1 MKTKFSGIL
10 TLLLAF
16 VVQLTFAQEKMIS
29 GTVSDESGLPLPGV
43 NILVKGTT
51 TGTQTDF
58 DGKYSISAKSGDVLS
73 FSYLGLKSKEVT
85 VGASNTVN
93 VTMEEDTAVLDE
105 VVVTAFGIKREKRE
119 TTYQTQQVDEELLNQ
134 AQSTRAAS
142 ALAGKVAGLQINVQS
157 NGVNPNT
164 QIILRGLRSIGQSNE
179 ALVVIDGSIANIGA
193 FDDLNPNDI
202 ESLNVLK
209 GATAAAIYGSDAA
222 NGALIV
228 TTKKGK
234 YGEAITVGVNTTLT
248 FEDVA
253 YMPDFQTEYGTGW
266 QGAYDPIE
274 NTNWGPRFDGTIRQ
288 VGPTFADGTF
298 QTLPYSPV
306 KDNARDFF
314 EKGLTT
320 QNTVYFSGGNDTG
333 SLYLSF
339 GNQDTDG
346 IIPSDKYKRT
356 TLKANA
362 TQKLGKVELAL
373 NSSFFR
379 DETNTVGNT
388 LGSQDRTLYWF
399 ILNQS
404 ANIPISRYKD
414 WRNDLYSSPDG
425 YYNGYY
431 QNPYYMVDTSRDT
444 DKTNRLTG
452 NFSASWDVLDWLNLT
467 GRIGGNFFA
476 GTGKEWRDAQT
487 FTDEYT
493 RPSPNTSFV
502 RDSEFQRT
510 DYTFDFLANANF
522 NILQDLTL
530 KTVLGASSRTFQYHE
545 SRVQGDNLSV
555 PGLYDLSN
563 AQSIQGG
570 FASGAYANDL
580 EERQYGYFADLTFGY
595 KNWLF
600 LNASGRYDFTSTL
613 RPEDNSYFYPAIGLS
628 AVLTDA
634 FPGIKNN
641 VLNYAK
647 VTVSNST
654 VYNDLGAEDI
664 IESFTAPLGFPFENT
679 SGFGLQN
686 GFIDANIKKEK
697 INTTE
702 FGLNLSF
709 FSNRLTLDAAYY
721 KTITTDNIV
730 ATTTPN
736 SSGGN
741 SYLTNIGEL
750 EGDGLELSLGAT
762 ILKSEDFSWDMTIN
776 YSSSKTVVNKIT
788 DDLTEVALSTSG
800 EFGVYAVVGQ
810 EFPTVQASAYY
821 RDPNGNVVINPTTGN
836 PISTTE
842 LSGDNPQSGLK
853 NLGTTTPDYIIGL
866 SSSINYKN
874 FRLSTTFDYR
884 TGHVYYAQGSDAMEF
899 TGRSQESVSANRQDF
914 VWPNSVIETSPGVF
928 EPNTN
933 IPVTD
938 GRQDFW
944 TDVYNEIKENYV
956 RDATAVKLREVAL
969 SYNLPAKY
977 LERTPIKK
985 LSLGVVG
992 RNLLT
997 WLPKENRFSDP
1008 EFSNNAGPAGNAIGI
1023 GGYFQ
1028 GPPTRTYGLNVNIE
1042 F

>member
-1 MKTKFSGIL
+1 MKTKCSIIL
-10 TLLLAF
+10 TLLLVF
-16 VVQLTFAQEKMIS
+16 TVHLGNAQEKSITGM
-29 GTVSDESGLPLPGV
+29 VSDQSGVPIPGV
-43 NILVKGTT
+43 NVVVQGTS

-58 DGKYSISAKSGDVLS
+58 DGKYLIKAKAGEKLI
-73 FSYLGLKSKEVT
+73 FSYVGLT
-85 VGASNTVN
+85 NQTITIGASNIIDV
-93 VTMEEDTAVLDE
+93 VMQEDAAVLDE
-105 VVVTAFGIKREKRE
+105 VVITAFGIKREKRE
-119 TTYQTQQVDEELLNQ
+119 ITYQTQKVDEELLNQ
-134 AQSTRAAS
+134 AQATRASS

-179 ALVVIDGSIANIGA
+179 ALIVIDGAIASIGA

-234 YGEAITVGVNTTLT
+234 VGEAITFGLNTTVT
-248 FEDVA
+248 FENVA
-253 YMPDFQTEYGTGW
+253 YMPDFQSEYGTGW

-288 VGPTFADGTF
+288 VGPTFADGSF
-298 QTLPYSPV
+298 QSLAYAPV

-314 EKGLTT
+314 ETGLTT
-320 QNTVYFSGGNDTG
+320 QNTAYFSGASETG
-333 SLYLSF
+333 SLYLSL
-339 GNQDTDG
+339 GNQKTEG
-346 IIPSDKYKRT
+346 IIPNDEYKRT
-356 TLKANA
+356 TFKANA
-362 TQKLGKVELAL
+362 VQKLGNVELAL

-379 DETNTVGNT
+379 DESNTVGNT

-404 ANIPISRYKD
+404 SNIPISQYKD
-414 WRNDLYSSPDG
+414 WENDLFSSPDG

-431 QNPYYMVDTSRDT
+431 QNPYHMIATSRDT

-452 NFSASWDVLDWLNLT
+452 NMSISWDIKKWLNLT
-467 GRIGGNFFA
+467 GRVGGNFFA
-476 GTGKEWRDAQT
+476 GTGKEWRDEQT
-487 FTDEYT
+487 FTGDYT

-522 NILQDLTL
+522 DLTEDFTL
-530 KTVLGASSRTFQYHE
+530 RALLGASSRTAQF
-545 SRVQGDNLSV
+545 SSLRVQGDNLSV

-563 AQSIQGG
+563 AESVQGG
-570 FASGAYANDL
+570 FASGAYANDF
-580 EERQYGYFADLTFGY
+580 EERQYGYFADVTFGY

-613 RPEDNSYFYPAIGLS
+613 RPEDNSYFYPAVGLS

-634 FPGIKNN
+634 IPAMKND

-654 VYNDLGAEDI
+654 VYNALGAEDI
-664 IESFTAPLGFPFENT
+664 IESFSAPAAFPFENT

-686 GFIDANIKKEK
+686 GAIDPNIKKEK

-702 FGLNLSF
+702 VGLNLGLF
-709 FSNRLTLDAAYY
+709 NNRVTVDAAYY

-730 ATTTPN
+730 GTTTPN
-736 SSGGN
+736 SAGS
-741 SYLTNIGEL
+741 SSFLTNIGEL
-750 EGDGLELSLGAT
+750 EGTGFELSLGAT
-762 ILKSEDFSWDMTIN
+762 ILKSEDFSWDVSIN
-776 YSSSKTVVNKIT
+776 YTSSKTIVNKIT
-788 DDLTEVALSTSG
+788 DDLTEVALATNG
-800 EFGVYAVVGQ
+800 EFGIYAVVGEQ
-810 EFPTVQASAYY
+810 YPTVQASAYY
-821 RDPNGNVVINPTTGN
+821 RDPNGNVVINPANGN
-836 PISTTE
+836 PLSTTE
-842 LSGDNPQSGLK
+842 ISGDNPQAGLK
-853 NLGTTTPDYIIGL
+853 NLGTTTPDYIIGFN
-866 SSSINYKN
+866 SSINYKN
-874 FRLSTTFDYR
+874 FRLSTTIDYR
-884 TGHVYYAQGSDAMEF
+884 TGHVYYAVGSDNMEF
-899 TGRSQESVSANRQDF
+899 TGRSVESVSANREDF

-928 EPNTN
+928 VENTN
-933 IPVTD
+933 IPITD

-944 TDVYNEIKENYV
+944 TNVYNEIKENYV
-956 RDATAVKLREVAL
+956 RDATALKIREIAL
-969 SYNLPAKY
+969 NYTVPAKY
-977 LERTPIKK
+977 LDQTFVKK
-985 LSLGVVG
+985 LTVGLVG

-997 WLPKENRFSDP
+997 WLPEENRFSDP

-1023 GGYFQ
+1023 GGYLQ
-1028 GPPTRTYGLNVNIE
+1028 GPPTSSFGFNVNIE

>member
-16 VVQLTFAQEKMIS
+16 VVQLTFAQEKTIS
-29 GTVSDESGLPLPGV
+29 GTVSDVSGLPLPGV

-58 DGKYSISAKSGDVLS
+58 DGKYTINAKSGEVLS
-73 FSYLGLKSKEVT
+73 FTYLGLKSKTVT
-85 VGASNTVN
+85 VGASSTVN
-93 VTMEEDTAVLDE
+93 VTMEEDSAILDE

-142 ALAGKVAGLQINVQS
+142 ALVGKVAGLQINVQS

-179 ALVVIDGSIANIGA
+179 ALIVIDGAIANTGA

-234 YGEAITVGVNTTLT
+234 YGEAITVGVNTTVT

-253 YMPDFQTEYGTGW
+253 YMPDFQSEYGTGW

-298 QTLPYSPV
+298 QTLPYAPV
-306 KDNARDFF
+306 KNNARDFF

-333 SLYLSF
+333 SLYLSI

-346 IIPSDKYKRT
+346 IIPNDKYKRT

-373 NSSFFR
+373 NTSFLR
-379 DETNTVGNT
+379 DEANTVGND

-404 ANIPISRYKD
+404 ANIPINQY
-414 WRNDLYSSPDG
+414 RNWQTDLYASPDG

-452 NFSASWDVLDWLNLT
+452 NFSATWDVQEWLSLT
-467 GRIGGNFFA
+467 GRVGGNFFA
-476 GTGKEWRDAQT
+476 GNGKEWRDAQT
-487 FTDEYT
+487 FTSDYT

-510 DYTFDFLANANF
+510 DYTFDFIANANF
-522 NILQDLTL
+522 NLVEDLTL
-530 KTVLGASSRTFQYHE
+530 KAILGASSRTFQYAE
-545 SRVQGDNLSV
+545 SRVRGDNLSV

-563 AQSIQGG
+563 AASVQGG
-570 FASGAYANDL
+570 YINGAYNNDL
-580 EERQYGYFADLTFGY
+580 EERQYGYFSDLTFGY

-613 RPEDNSYFYPAIGLS
+613 NPDDNSYFYPAFGIS

-634 FPGIKNN
+634 FPSIKNS
-641 VLNYAK
+641 VLNFAK
-647 VTVSNST
+647 ITASNST
-654 VYNDLGAEDI
+654 VYNDLSAEDI
-664 IESFTAPLGFPFENT
+664 IETFSAPLGFPFANT
-679 SGFGLQN
+679 SGFELQN
-686 GFIDANIKKEK
+686 GYIDSGIKKEK

-702 FGLNLSF
+702 FGLNLGLF
-709 FSNRLTLDAAYY
+709 NNRLTVDAAYY

-730 ATTTPN
+730 RTTTPN
-736 SSGGN
+736 SSGG
-741 SYLTNIGEL
+741 SSLLTNIGEL
-750 EGDGLELSLGAT
+750 EGTGVELSLGAT

-776 YSSSKTVVNKIT
+776 YSTTKTVVNKIT
-788 DDLTEVALSTSG
+788 DDLQQVALSTSG
-800 EFGVYAVVGQ
+800 EFGIYAVVGE

-821 RDPNGNVVINPTTGN
+821 RDPNGNVVINPANGN
-836 PISTTE
+836 PLSTTE
-842 LSGDNPQSGLK
+842 IDGNNPQSGLK

-866 SSSINYKN
+866 SSSLNYKN
-874 FRLSTTFDYR
+874 FRLATTLDYR

-914 VWPNSVIETSPGVF
+914 VWPNSVVETSPGVF
-928 EPNTN
+928 VPNTN
-933 IPVTD
+933 IPITA

-944 TDVYNEIKENYV
+944 TNVYNEIKENYV
-956 RDATAVKLREVAL
+956 RDATAVKIREVSL
-969 SYNLPAKY
+969 SYTLPSKY
-977 LERTPIKK
+977 LERSPIKK
-985 LSLGVVG
+985 LSLGLVG